1 MLRKHFKR
9 RIKRKSDARNATRSV
24 LKVKAAIT
32 GTCPFTAWQGFVDA
46 KSSYAIFVN
55 SFCEDITS
63 KFCRNDVFI
72 LMWALPITHLSNR
85 KT

>member
-1 MLRKHFKR
+1 MLQMLRKHFKR

-46 KSSYAIFVN
+46 KSS
-55 SFCEDITS
+55 
-63 KFCRNDVFI
+63 
-72 LMWALPITHLSNR
+72 
-85 KT
+85 